1 MKPHIPFP
9 FLYVSSSLNLQ
20 NSQRIC
26 NIQIETRRTNGY
38 KKAKSSSGGQKAF
51 KDKNE

>member
-9 FLYVSSSLNLQ
+9 FLYISSLNLQ

-26 NIQIETRRTNGY
+26 NIQIETRGTNRY
-38 KKAKSSSGGQKAF
+38 KKVKSSSGGQKAF